1 MKITAEGPL
10 IVKYSSNLRPLCS
23 LRSLINPFIIILE
36 MAFII
41 KPDILGR
48 D

>member
-10 IVKYSSNLRPLCS
+10 IVKYSSNLRS
-23 LRSLINPFIIILE
+23 LRLLINPFIIILE